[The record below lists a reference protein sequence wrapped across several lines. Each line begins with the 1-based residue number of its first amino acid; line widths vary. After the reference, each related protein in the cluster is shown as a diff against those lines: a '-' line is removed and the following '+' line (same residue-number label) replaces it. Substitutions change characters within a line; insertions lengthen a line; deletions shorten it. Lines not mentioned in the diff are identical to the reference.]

1 MATNTYTPLAN
12 ITLGSSPTTVT
23 FSNIPNTYRD
33 LILVINGRVGANS
46 NMVFFYN
53 ADSSNGTAVWMTGN
67 GSTASSSTIGFM
79 FAGTWNANQ
88 DSNAIVQIMDYS
100 ATDKHKTSL
109 VRSNQPSDQGAW
121 AIANRWASNTAVN
134 SITIDP
140 TGSNT
145 ITSGTTLALYGVI
158 A

>member
-1 MATNTYTPLAN
+1 MQGV
-12 ITLGSSPTTVT
+12 GS
-23 FSNIPNTYRD
+23 
-33 LILVINGRVGANS
+33 
-46 NMVFFYN
+46 
-53 ADSSNGTAVWMTGN
+53 
-67 GSTASSSTIGFM
+67 GSGSSSTIGFM